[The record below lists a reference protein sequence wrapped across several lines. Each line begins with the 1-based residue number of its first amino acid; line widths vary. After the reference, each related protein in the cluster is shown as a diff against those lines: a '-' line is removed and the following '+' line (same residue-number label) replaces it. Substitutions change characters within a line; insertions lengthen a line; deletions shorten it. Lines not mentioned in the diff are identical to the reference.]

1 MGART
6 RKRIE
11 RIISAFN
18 QYHPKDGIEA
28 EKTCNIVLKPVA
40 EQGAYRDTY
49 FIEGVPLV
57 VKFPKNNGGTH
68 SHAKAEIKAIRRLRR
83 GKKRYKLLQKYI
95 PETYYENLKTGVIVM
110 RQYKPLRSKYDILI
124 ADVLEKLVS
133 VVWPEHV
140 EDGTDVHGSNIA
152 LDDDGHLKIIDLG
165 YFTEEGHDYES
176 AESEGPTT

>member
-6 RKRIE
+6 QKRIDKIVE
-11 RIISAFN
+11 AFN
-18 QYHPKDGIEA
+18 KSNPKDCMEAESACGIEL
-28 EKTCNIVLKPVA
+28 TPVA

-49 FIEGVPLV
+49 FIRGVPLV
-57 VKFPKNNGGTH
+57 VKFPNNDGGSH
-68 SHAKAEIKAIRRLRR
+68 SHARAEIKSIRRLRR
-83 GKKRYKLLQKYI
+83 GKKKYKLLQKYI

-110 RQYKPLRSKYDILI
+110 RRYKPLRSKYDILI

-140 EDGTDVHGSNIA
+140 SDGTDVHGANIA
-152 LDDDGHLKIIDLG
+152 LDDKGKLKIIDLG

-176 AESEGPTT
+176 AESEGFTT